1 MKVGHALDQIERIH
15 EHLARTEV
23 YRGSHSVPVAF
34 SGVLAVGGWALQPW
48 LVPAPTPLEFVA
60 YWVAI
65 AAASI
70 GTVGGEIVWRYVMRS
85 GPAARRMTR
94 KVVGQFA
101 PCIAAGGLLTVT
113 IAFSGPQAIAFL
125 PGLWAVLLGL
135 GLFSARPLLPRTIG
149 WVALFY
155 LCAGVVLVWR
165 AGSAPAPE
173 SWGMGAAFGLGQFFS
188 ALVLYW
194 NLERREDG

>member
-1 MKVGHALDQIERIH
+1 MEVGRALDQIAEIH

-23 YRGSHSVPVAF
+23 YRGSHSIPVAF
-34 SGVLAVGGWALQPW
+34 SGVLAVAGWAIEPW
-48 LVPAPTPLEFVA
+48 LLPDPTPLGFVV

-70 GTVGGEIVWRYVMRS
+70 GCVGAEIVYHYFRRS
-85 GPAARRMTR
+85 GPAARRTTR

-101 PCIAAGGLLTVT
+101 PCIVAGGLLTVT
-113 IAFSGPQAIAFL
+113 VAFSGPQAIPFL

-155 LCAGVVLVWR
+155 LCAGLVLVGR
-165 AGSAPAPE
+165 AGSAEVPE

>member
-1 MKVGHALDQIERIH
+1 MEVGRALDQIAEIH

-23 YRGSHSVPVAF
+23 YRGSHSIPVAL
-34 SGVLAVGGWALQPW
+34 SGVFAVAGWALE
-48 LVPAPTPLEFVA
+48 PLLLPDPSALGFVV
-60 YWVAI
+60 YWVVI

-70 GTVGGEIVWRYVMRS
+70 GCVGGEIVWHYLSRS
-85 GPAARRMTR
+85 GPAARRTTR
-94 KVVGQFA
+94 KLVGQFA
-101 PCIAAGGLLTVT
+101 PCIVAGGLLTLT
-113 IAFSGPQAIAFL
+113 LAFAATQAIPFL

-135 GLFSARPLLPRTIG
+135 GLFSARPFLPRTIG

-155 LCAGVVLVWR
+155 LASGIVLVWR